1 MKFSL
6 TPLEDCLTKYE
17 EVLLKR
23 DLSKKTVDELL
34 YEVGHVRHK
43 ITSTPSKADV
53 ARAYIWL
60 LCKELSMRGIA
71 PKFRNE
77 LGPVP
82 TRTTSYLKAIDKN
95 DAPYIDLQW
104 LSINYPAHPLPK
116 RWNVVKAIANLPSS
130 STDSS
135 KWKAFTAADRIISR
149 KLNIPRKCDLLE
161 FSDTQKTGM
170 RYFTT
175 GKQRKRHRLVL
186 SNENTV
192 KTSLKNN
199 SKKIKQITSENI
211 ERRLIY
217 WRAWILS
224 GASDSW
230 QSAADIFNQITG
242 ESLSRQGM
250 RNMIL
255 RLHDNKV
262 IIRRGKKKT
271 IKPAIDGL

>member
-1 MKFSL
+1 LEFKL
-6 TPLEDCLTKYE
+6 TPLEECLKKYE
-17 EVLLKR
+17 KALLKR
-23 DLSKKTVDELL
+23 DLSKKPIDALL
-34 YEVGHVRHK
+34 YEIGHVRHK
-43 ITSTPSKADV
+43 ITSAPSKADV
-53 ARAYIWL
+53 ARAYIWY
-60 LCKELSMRGIA
+60 LCKELSIRGVA

-82 TRTTSYLKAIDKN
+82 TRATSYLKAIDKN
-95 DAPYIDLQW
+95 DAPYIDLLW
-104 LSINYPAHPLPK
+104 LSIKYPDHPLPK
-116 RWNVVKAIANLPSS
+116 RWSAVKTIANIPTSS
-130 STDSS
+130 IISS
-135 KWKAFTAADRIISR
+135 ECKAFSAADKIISR
-149 KLNIPRKCDLLE
+149 KLNIPRKCNLLK

-175 GKQRKRHRLVL
+175 REQKKRHRLVL
-186 SNENTV
+186 ANEKAV

-211 ERRLIY
+211 ERRLVY
-217 WRAWILS
+217 WRAWVLS

-230 QSAADIFNQITG
+230 QSAADIYNQITG

-255 RLHDNKV
+255 RLLTNKA
-262 IIRRGKKKT
+262 ITRRGKKKT